1 MVYKVL
7 VNEKQGLLELPQ
19 KFVAE
24 LAYPFVGREEEAK
37 VITLALLAREHVV
50 LVGEPGTAK
59 SALARRAAELLN
71 VRFFKYLLTRYT
83 EPAELF
89 GPLDIKG
96 LKEGVYKRI
105 TRGKLPEAEIAFL
118 DEIFNANS
126 AILNALL
133 SILQERVLYDGY
145 TEIRVPLWT
154 MIGASN
160 RVPDEPELEALYDR
174 MLLRHF
180 TKPVE
185 ENKWGDLLDAS
196 WRIESG
202 RIPPPT
208 PIMGMEELKKLH
220 KMVLEVNYQLV
231 KSKLLKLYAIFEE
244 KGIHLTDRRKG
255 KALKVIAAHAVL
267 NGRLKAVE
275 EDLVV
280 LKYIAP
286 RDEEDLDKV
295 TAIIAEELK
304 TPAKYLRELADIE
317 ANTRELSR
325 IIESIPDYDP
335 RLVEIHRNLRIARER
350 VLELARESGN
360 ESVEAKAQE
369 VIYII
374 DTLLE
379 RISKKLGF

>member
-1 MVYKVL
+1 MV
-7 VNEKQGLLELPQ
+7 
-19 KFVAE
+19 E

-37 VITLALLAREHVV
+37 VLTLALLAREHVL

-96 LKEGVYKRI
+96 LQEGVYKRI

-126 AILNALL
+126 AVLNALL

-180 TKPVE
+180 TRPVE
-185 ENKWGDLLDAS
+185 ENKWGELLDAA
-196 WRIESG
+196 WNIESG
-202 RIPPPT
+202 KIPAPS
-208 PIMGMEELKKLH
+208 PIMGLADLKQLH
-220 KMVLEVNYQLV
+220 QTVLEVDYQPV

-244 KGIHLTDRRKG
+244 KGVHLTDRRKG
-255 KALKVIAAHAVL
+255 KALKVIAANAVL
-267 NGRLKAVE
+267 SGRTIANE

-280 LKYIAP
+280 LKYVAP
-286 RDEEDLDKV
+286 RDEDDLDKV
-295 TAIIAEELK
+295 LAIIAEELK

-317 ANTRELSR
+317 NNTRELAR
-325 IIESIPDYDP
+325 IIEGIPEYDP
-335 RLVEIHRNLRIARER
+335 RLVEVHRNLRIARER

-360 ESVEAKAQE
+360 EQVEAKAQE
-369 VIYII
+369 VVYEI

-379 RISKKLGF
+379 KVSRKLGF

>member
-1 MVYKVL
+1 MHMR
-7 VNEKQGLLELPQ
+7 NTGNLELPR
-19 KFVAE
+19 KFMVE

-37 VITLALLAREHVV
+37 VLTLALLAREHVL

-89 GPLDIKG
+89 GPLDIRG
-96 LKEGVYKRI
+96 LQEGVYKRI

-126 AILNALL
+126 AVLNALL

-160 RVPDEPELEALYDR
+160 RIPDEPELEALYDR

-180 TKPVE
+180 TRPVE
-185 ENKWGDLLDAS
+185 ENKWSELLDAA
-196 WRIESG
+196 WNIESG
-202 RIPPPT
+202 KIPVPQ
-208 PIMGMEELKKLH
+208 PIMGLAELKQLH
-220 KMVLEVNYQLV
+220 QTVLEVDYQPV
-231 KSKLLKLYAIFEE
+231 KTKLIKLYAIFEE
-244 KGIHLTDRRKG
+244 KGVHLTDRRKG
-255 KALKVIAAHAVL
+255 KALKVIAANAVL
-267 NGRLKAVE
+267 SGRTIVSE
-275 EDLVV
+275 EDLIV
-280 LKYIAP
+280 LKYVAP
-286 RDEEDLDKV
+286 RDEDDLDKV
-295 TAIIAEELK
+295 LAIIAEELK

-317 ANTRELSR
+317 NNTRELAR
-325 IIESIPDYDP
+325 IIEGIPEYDP
-335 RLVEIHRNLRIARER
+335 RLVEVHRNLRIARER

-360 ESVEAKAQE
+360 EQVESRAQE
-369 VIYII
+369 VVYEI

-379 RISKKLGF
+379 KVSRKLGF

>member
-1 MVYKVL
+1 L
-7 VNEKQGLLELPQ
+7 NEQLSNILGIPQ

-37 VITLALLAREHVV
+37 VLTLALLAREHVV
-50 LVGEPGTAK
+50 LIGEPGTAK
-59 SALARRAAELLN
+59 SALARRAADLLN

-89 GPLDIKG
+89 GPLDIRG
-96 LKEGVYKRI
+96 LKEGVYRRI

-145 TEIRVPLWT
+145 TEIKVPLWT

-185 ENKWGDLLDAS
+185 ENKWSELLDAS

-202 RIPPPT
+202 KIPPPT
-208 PIMGMEELKKLH
+208 SIMNMDDLRRLH
-220 KMVLEVNYQLV
+220 KMVLEVDYQGV
-231 KSKLLKLYAIFEE
+231 KGKLLKLYAIFEE

-267 NGRLKAVE
+267 HGRLKVNE

-286 RDEEDLDKV
+286 RDEDDLDKV
-295 TAIIAEELK
+295 IAIIAEELK

-325 IIESIPDYDP
+325 IIETIPEYDP
-335 RLVEIHRNLRIARER
+335 SLVEVHRNLRIARER

-360 ESVEAKAQE
+360 ETVEAKAQE
-369 VIYII
+369 VIYQI
-374 DTLLE
+374 DALLE
-379 RISKKLGF
+379 KISRKLGF

>member
-1 MVYKVL
+1 MYTR
-7 VNEKQGLLELPQ
+7 NISDLELPR
-19 KFVAE
+19 KFMLE

-37 VITLALLAREHVV
+37 VLTLALLAREHVL

-96 LKEGVYKRI
+96 LQEGVYKRI
-105 TRGKLPEAEIAFL
+105 TKGKLPEAEIAFL

-180 TKPVE
+180 TRPVE
-185 ENKWGDLLDAS
+185 ENKWSELLDAA
-196 WRIESG
+196 WNIEASKVPAP
-202 RIPPPT
+202 R
-208 PIMGMEELKKLH
+208 PIMGLAELKQLH
-220 KMVLEVNYQLV
+220 QTVLEVDYQPV
-231 KSKLLKLYAIFEE
+231 KTKLIKLYAIFEE
-244 KGIHLTDRRKG
+244 KGVHLTDRRKG
-255 KALKVIAAHAVL
+255 KALKVIAANAVL
-267 NGRLKAVE
+267 SGRTIASE
-275 EDLVV
+275 EDLAV
-280 LKYIAP
+280 LKYVAP
-286 RDEEDLDKV
+286 RDEDDLDKV
-295 TAIIAEELK
+295 LAIIAEELK
-304 TPAKYLRELADIE
+304 TPAKYLRELTDIE
-317 ANTRELSR
+317 NNTRELAR
-325 IIESIPDYDP
+325 IIEGIPEYDP
-335 RLVEIHRNLRIARER
+335 RLVEVHRNLRIARER

-360 ESVEAKAQE
+360 EKVEAKAQE
-369 VIYII
+369 VVYEI

-379 RISKKLGF
+379 KVSRKLGF

>member
-1 MVYKVL
+1 MYMR
-7 VNEKQGLLELPQ
+7 NTGNLELPR
-19 KFVAE
+19 KFMIE
-24 LAYPFVGREEEAK
+24 LSYPFVGREEEAK
-37 VITLALLAREHVV
+37 VLTLALLAREHVL

-96 LKEGVYKRI
+96 LQEGVYKRI

-126 AILNALL
+126 AVLNALL

-180 TKPVE
+180 TRPVE
-185 ENKWGDLLDAS
+185 ENKWSELLDAA
-196 WRIESG
+196 WNIEAG
-202 RIPPPT
+202 RVPAPK
-208 PIMGMEELKKLH
+208 PIMGLAELKQLH
-220 KMVLEVNYQLV
+220 QIVLEVDYQPV
-231 KSKLLKLYAIFEE
+231 KTKLIKLYAIFEE
-244 KGIHLTDRRKG
+244 KGVHLTDRRKG
-255 KALKVIAAHAVL
+255 KALKVIAANAVL
-267 NGRLKAVE
+267 SGRTIASE

-280 LKYIAP
+280 LKYVAP
-286 RDEEDLDKV
+286 RDEDDLDKV
-295 TAIIAEELK
+295 LAIIAEELK

-317 ANTRELSR
+317 NNTRELAR
-325 IIESIPDYDP
+325 IIEGIPEYDP
-335 RLVEIHRNLRIARER
+335 RLVEVHRNLRIARER

-360 ESVEAKAQE
+360 EKVEAKAQE
-369 VIYII
+369 VVYEI

-379 RISKKLGF
+379 KVSRKLGF

>member
-1 MVYKVL
+1 MHMR
-7 VNEKQGLLELPQ
+7 NTGNLELPR
-19 KFVAE
+19 KFMVE

-37 VITLALLAREHVV
+37 VLTLALLAREHVL

-96 LKEGVYKRI
+96 LQEGVYKRI

-126 AILNALL
+126 AVLNALL

-160 RVPDEPELEALYDR
+160 RIPDEPELEALYDR

-180 TKPVE
+180 TRPVE
-185 ENKWGDLLDAS
+185 ENKWSELLDAA
-196 WRIESG
+196 WNIESG
-202 RIPPPT
+202 KIPVPQ
-208 PIMGMEELKKLH
+208 PIMGLAELKQLH
-220 KMVLEVNYQLV
+220 QTVLEVDYQPV
-231 KSKLLKLYAIFEE
+231 KTKLIKLYAIFEE
-244 KGIHLTDRRKG
+244 KGVHLTDRRKG
-255 KALKVIAAHAVL
+255 KALKVIAANAVL
-267 NGRLKAVE
+267 SGRTIASE
-275 EDLVV
+275 EDLIV
-280 LKYIAP
+280 LKYVAP
-286 RDEEDLDKV
+286 RDEDDLDKV
-295 TAIIAEELK
+295 LAIIAEELK

-317 ANTRELSR
+317 NNTRELAR
-325 IIESIPDYDP
+325 IIEGIPEYDP
-335 RLVEIHRNLRIARER
+335 RLVEVHRNLRIARER

-360 ESVEAKAQE
+360 EQVESRAQE
-369 VIYII
+369 VVYEI

-379 RISKKLGF
+379 KVSRKLGF

>member
-1 MVYKVL
+1 MHMR
-7 VNEKQGLLELPQ
+7 NISNLELPR
-19 KFVAE
+19 KFMVE

-37 VITLALLAREHVV
+37 VLTLALLAREHVL

-96 LKEGVYKRI
+96 LQEGVYKRI
-105 TRGKLPEAEIAFL
+105 TRDKLPEAEIAFL
-118 DEIFNANS
+118 DEVFNANS

-160 RVPDEPELEALYDR
+160 RIPDEPELEALYDR

-180 TKPVE
+180 TRPVE
-185 ENKWGDLLDAS
+185 ENKWSELLDAA
-196 WRIESG
+196 WNIESG
-202 RIPPPT
+202 KIPVPQ
-208 PIMGMEELKKLH
+208 PIMGLAELKQLH
-220 KMVLEVNYQLV
+220 QTVLEVDYQPV
-231 KSKLLKLYAIFEE
+231 KTKLIKLYAIFEE
-244 KGIHLTDRRKG
+244 KGVHLTDRRKG
-255 KALKVIAAHAVL
+255 KALKVIAANAVL
-267 NGRLKAVE
+267 SGRTIASE
-275 EDLVV
+275 EDLIV
-280 LKYIAP
+280 LKYVAP
-286 RDEEDLDKV
+286 RDEDDLDKV
-295 TAIIAEELK
+295 LAIIAEELK

-317 ANTRELSR
+317 NNTRELAR
-325 IIESIPDYDP
+325 IIEGIPEYDP
-335 RLVEIHRNLRIARER
+335 RLVEVHRNLRIARER

-360 ESVEAKAQE
+360 EQVETRAQE
-369 VIYII
+369 VVYEI

-379 RISKKLGF
+379 KVSRKLGF

>member
-1 MVYKVL
+1 MHMR
-7 VNEKQGLLELPQ
+7 NISNLELPR
-19 KFVAE
+19 KFMVE

-37 VITLALLAREHVV
+37 VLTLALLAREHVL

-96 LKEGVYKRI
+96 LQEGVYKRI

-118 DEIFNANS
+118 DEVFNANS

-160 RVPDEPELEALYDR
+160 RIPDEPELEALYDR

-180 TKPVE
+180 TRPVE
-185 ENKWGDLLDAS
+185 ENKWSELLDAA
-196 WRIESG
+196 WNIESG
-202 RIPPPT
+202 KIPVPQ
-208 PIMGMEELKKLH
+208 PIMGLAELKQLH
-220 KMVLEVNYQLV
+220 QTVLEVDYQPV
-231 KSKLLKLYAIFEE
+231 KTKLIKLYAIFEE
-244 KGIHLTDRRKG
+244 KGVHLTDRRKG
-255 KALKVIAAHAVL
+255 KALKVIAANAVL
-267 NGRLKAVE
+267 SGRTIASE
-275 EDLVV
+275 EDLIV
-280 LKYIAP
+280 LKYVAP
-286 RDEEDLDKV
+286 RDEDDLDKV
-295 TAIIAEELK
+295 LAIIAEELK

-317 ANTRELSR
+317 NNTRELAR
-325 IIESIPDYDP
+325 IIEGIPEYDP
-335 RLVEIHRNLRIARER
+335 RLVEVHRNLRIARER

-360 ESVEAKAQE
+360 EQVETRAQE
-369 VIYII
+369 VVYEI

-379 RISKKLGF
+379 KVSRKLGF

>member
-1 MVYKVL
+1 MVLSEALDNVL
-7 VNEKQGLLELPQ
+7 GLPQ

-24 LAYPFVGREEEAK
+24 LAYPFVGRDEEAK
-37 VITLALLAREHVV
+37 VLTLALLAREHVV

-59 SALARRAAELLN
+59 SALARRAADLLN

-96 LKEGVYKRI
+96 LKEGVYRRI

-118 DEIFNANS
+118 DEVFNANS

-145 TEIRVPLWT
+145 TELKVPLWT

-180 TKPVE
+180 TRPVE
-185 ENKWGDLLDAS
+185 ENKWSDLLDAS

-202 RIPPPT
+202 RIPSPS
-208 PIMGMEELKKLH
+208 PIMNMDDLRRLH
-220 KMVLEVNYQLV
+220 KMVLEVDYQSI

-267 NGRLKAVE
+267 NGRLKAIE

-280 LKYIAP
+280 LKYVAP

-295 TAIIAEELK
+295 IAIIAEELK
-304 TPAKYLRELADIE
+304 TPAKYIRELADIE

-325 IIESIPDYDP
+325 IIDTIPDYDP
-335 RLVEIHRNLRIARER
+335 RLVEVHRNLRIARER

-360 ESVEAKAQE
+360 ESVEAKARE
-369 VIYII
+369 VVYQI

-379 RISKKLGF
+379 KISRKLGF

>member
-1 MVYKVL
+1 MHMR
-7 VNEKQGLLELPQ
+7 NISNLELPR
-19 KFVAE
+19 KFMVE

-37 VITLALLAREHVV
+37 VLTLALLAREHVL

-96 LKEGVYKRI
+96 LQEGVYKRI

-118 DEIFNANS
+118 DEVFNANS

-160 RVPDEPELEALYDR
+160 RIPDEPELEALYDR

-180 TKPVE
+180 TRPVE
-185 ENKWGDLLDAS
+185 ENKWSELLDAA
-196 WRIESG
+196 WNIESG
-202 RIPPPT
+202 KIPVPQ
-208 PIMGMEELKKLH
+208 PIMGLAELKQLH
-220 KMVLEVNYQLV
+220 QTVLEVDYQPV
-231 KSKLLKLYAIFEE
+231 KTKLIKLYAIFEE
-244 KGIHLTDRRKG
+244 KGVHLTDRRKG
-255 KALKVIAAHAVL
+255 KALKVIAANAVL
-267 NGRLKAVE
+267 SGRTIASE
-275 EDLVV
+275 EDLIV
-280 LKYIAP
+280 LKYVAP
-286 RDEEDLDKV
+286 RDEDDLDKV
-295 TAIIAEELK
+295 LAIIAEELK

-317 ANTRELSR
+317 NNTRELAR
-325 IIESIPDYDP
+325 IIEGIPEYDP
-335 RLVEIHRNLRIARER
+335 RLVEVHRNLRIARER

-360 ESVEAKAQE
+360 EQVESRAQE
-369 VIYII
+369 VVYEI

-379 RISKKLGF
+379 KVSRKLGF

>member
-1 MVYKVL
+1 MHMR
-7 VNEKQGLLELPQ
+7 NTSNLELPR
-19 KFVAE
+19 KFMVE

-37 VITLALLAREHVV
+37 VLTLALLAREHVL

-96 LKEGVYKRI
+96 LQEGVYKRI

-126 AILNALL
+126 AVLNALL

-160 RVPDEPELEALYDR
+160 RIPDEPELEALYDR

-180 TKPVE
+180 TRPVE
-185 ENKWGDLLDAS
+185 ENKWSELLDAA
-196 WRIESG
+196 WNIESG
-202 RIPPPT
+202 KIPVPQ
-208 PIMGMEELKKLH
+208 PIMGLAELKQLH
-220 KMVLEVNYQLV
+220 QTVLEVDYQPV
-231 KSKLLKLYAIFEE
+231 KTKLIKLYAIFEE
-244 KGIHLTDRRKG
+244 KGVHLTDRRKG
-255 KALKVIAAHAVL
+255 KALKVIAANAVL
-267 NGRLKAVE
+267 SGRTIASE
-275 EDLVV
+275 EDLIV
-280 LKYIAP
+280 LKYVAP
-286 RDEEDLDKV
+286 RDEDDLDKV
-295 TAIIAEELK
+295 LAIIAEELK

-317 ANTRELSR
+317 NNTRELAR
-325 IIESIPDYDP
+325 IIEGIPEYDP
-335 RLVEIHRNLRIARER
+335 RLVEVHRNLRIARER

-360 ESVEAKAQE
+360 EQVESRAQE
-369 VIYII
+369 VVYEI

-379 RISKKLGF
+379 KVSRKLGF

>member
-1 MVYKVL
+1 MHMR
-7 VNEKQGLLELPQ
+7 NTGNLELPR
-19 KFVAE
+19 KFMVE

-37 VITLALLAREHVV
+37 VLTLALLAREHVL

-89 GPLDIKG
+89 GPLDIRG
-96 LKEGVYKRI
+96 LQEGVYKRI

-126 AILNALL
+126 AVLNALL

-160 RVPDEPELEALYDR
+160 RIPDEPELEALYDR

-180 TKPVE
+180 TRPVE
-185 ENKWGDLLDAS
+185 ENKWCELLDAA
-196 WRIESG
+196 WNIESG
-202 RIPPPT
+202 KIPVPQ
-208 PIMGMEELKKLH
+208 PIMGLAELKQLH
-220 KMVLEVNYQLV
+220 KTVLEVDYQPV
-231 KSKLLKLYAIFEE
+231 KTKLIKLYAIFEE
-244 KGIHLTDRRKG
+244 KGVHLTDRRKG
-255 KALKVIAAHAVL
+255 KALKVIAANAVL
-267 NGRLKAVE
+267 SGRTIVSE
-275 EDLVV
+275 EDLIV
-280 LKYIAP
+280 LKYVAP
-286 RDEEDLDKV
+286 RDEDDLDKV
-295 TAIIAEELK
+295 LAIIAEELK

-317 ANTRELSR
+317 NNTRELAR
-325 IIESIPDYDP
+325 IIEGIPEYDP
-335 RLVEIHRNLRIARER
+335 RLVEVHRNLRIARER

-360 ESVEAKAQE
+360 EQVESRAQE
-369 VIYII
+369 VVYEI

-379 RISKKLGF
+379 KVSRKLGF